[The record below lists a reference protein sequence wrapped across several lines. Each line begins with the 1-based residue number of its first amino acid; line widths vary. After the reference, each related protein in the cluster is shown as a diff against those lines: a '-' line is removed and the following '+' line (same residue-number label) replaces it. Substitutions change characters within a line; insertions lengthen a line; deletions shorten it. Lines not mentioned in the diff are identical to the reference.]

1 MKLFMQ
7 LREYDKELED
17 FEGRLFEFPI
27 SFVPSYPFQ
36 EDINEPV
43 NYMQT
48 RVPAWC
54 DRVLLSPTAKTLVQD
69 VRVGVYIRDRCKAI
83 HKSEL

>member
-1 MKLFMQ
+1 MLIIKFVHTLQ
-7 LREYDKELED
+7 LREYDKELGD
-17 FEGRLFEFPI
+17 FDGRLFEFPI

-36 EDINEPV
+36 EDISEPV

-54 DRVLLSPTAKTLVQD
+54 DRVLLSPTAKALVQD
-69 VRVGVYIRDRCKAI
+69 VRYFRKSYI
-83 HKSEL
+83 HGQY

>member
-1 MKLFMQ
+1 MQ
-7 LREYDKELED
+7 LREYDKELGD

-54 DRVLLSPTAKTLVQD
+54 DRVLLSPTAKMLVQD
-69 VRVGVYIRDRCKAI
+69 VRVPVEFAI
-83 HKSEL
+83 HTKRF